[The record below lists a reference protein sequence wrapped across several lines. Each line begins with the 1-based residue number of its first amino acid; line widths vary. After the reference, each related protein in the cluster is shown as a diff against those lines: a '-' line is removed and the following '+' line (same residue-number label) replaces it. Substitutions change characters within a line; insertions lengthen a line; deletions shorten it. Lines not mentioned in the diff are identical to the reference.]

1 MIIKMTVGDN
11 DFTDILESFASVLFF
26 AETGDRTDENFAQ
39 LYKDCQEFS
48 RLWNEVNNGS
58 GSLTKDERKN
68 FLDICKRKF
77 VHYVCNRFDDE
88 EETRAYLLQNFRVSM
103 QKSLTPRW
111 QNGEV
116 VYVFIGAS
124 GKSITL

>member
-1 MIIKMTVGDN
+1 MIVKMTVGDN
-11 DFTDILESFASVLFF
+11 DFTDILESFASCLYVT
-26 AETGDRTDENFAQ
+26 ETGPRTDENLMQ
-39 LYKDCQEFS
+39 LIEDFNNFT

-58 GSLTKDERKN
+58 GGLTKDDTKT

-77 VHYVCNRFDDE
+77 SHYVCNRFDDE
-88 EETRAYLLQNFRVSM
+88 EETRAYLLKNFRASM

-116 VYVFIGAS
+116 VYVFIGAG